1 MAPSKISDFED
12 SCCTSTGC
20 VNSTKRTAGQPAD
33 GSSLYRIDIHTHI
46 MPSSLPDLSSYPTN
60 SSTDPWLSLRPAKS
74 GKSGEIDMYV
84 GDSFFRTVEPN
95 CIDAETRLREMDAAG
110 VDVQILSTV
119 PILFFYDEPAEPVTV
134 LARALNDHI
143 AETCQRYPDRFAGL
157 ATVPLQDVAASVA
170 ELERCATEL
179 GLVGVEIGTTVGDAN
194 LDDPALDPFWA
205 ACERL
210 GMVVFV
216 HPLGYALPKE
226 NPKRWSKYWGSWLVG
241 MPSETALSI
250 LAVTGSGVLLRHPRL
265 RLCFAHGGGAF
276 PALLGRIQHGYD
288 CRPDLV
294 AVNAGGVCPADHVRQ
309 GAFWVDSLVHDPDL
323 LEFLC
328 RKIGPDRVVMGSDYP
343 FPLGGKQQ
351 QQLQEV
357 THANEKRLTNRAEV
371 PVAGKMLCA
380 EDQLSRFLTWEE
392 RARML
397 SGNAIKLFDLGPKFE
412 KRFQEKLAEFQ
423 VSTAKPVKDNTSMKK
438 IMVELEHLEV
448 QPLVAN

>member
-1 MAPSKISDFED
+1 MAPSKISDYED

-20 VNSTKRTAGQPAD
+20 VTTTRNAANQSRD

-60 SSTDPWLSLRPAKS
+60 SPTDPWLSLRPSKS
-74 GKSGEIDMYV
+74 GKSDEIDMYV

-95 CIDAETRLREMDAAG
+95 CIDAETRIREMDAAG
-110 VDVQILSTV
+110 VDVQIISTV

-143 AETCQRYPDRFAGL
+143 AETCQRYPDRLVGL
-157 ATVPLQDVAASVA
+157 ATVPLQDVDESVR
-170 ELERCATEL
+170 ELERCKDL
-179 GLVGVEIGTTVGDAN
+179 GLVGVEIGTTVGDMN
-194 LDDPALDPFWA
+194 LDDPALEPFWA

-226 NPKRWSKYWGSWLVG
+226 NKKRWSKYWGSWLVG

-250 LAVTGSGVLLRHPRL
+250 LAITGSGVLLRHPRL

-294 AVNAGGVCPADHVRQ
+294 AVNSGGVCPADHVSQ

-328 RKIGPDRVVMGSDYP
+328 KKIGPERVVMGSDYP
-343 FPLGGKQQ
+343 FPLG
-351 QQLQEV
+351 
-357 THANEKRLTNRAEV
+357 EV

-380 EDQLSRFLTWEE
+380 EDQLSKFLTWEQ
-392 RARML
+392 RANML
-397 SGNAIKLFDLGPKFE
+397 SGNAIKLFNLGSRFE
-412 KRFQEKLAEFQ
+412 RRFQEKLAEFQ
-423 VSTAKPVKDNTSMKK
+423 LDLKSAKDSSVKAKDTPTKK

>member
-1 MAPSKISDFED
+1 
-12 SCCTSTGC
+12 
-20 VNSTKRTAGQPAD
+20 
-33 GSSLYRIDIHTHI
+33 
-46 MPSSLPDLSSYPTN
+46 MPSSLPDLSAYPTN
-60 SSTDPWLSLRPAKS
+60 SSTDPWLSLRASKS
-74 GKSGEIDMYV
+74 GKSDEIDMYV

-95 CIDAETRLREMDAAG
+95 CIDAETRIREMDAAG

-143 AETCQRYPDRFAGL
+143 AETCQRYPDRFVGL
-157 ATVPLQDVAASVA
+157 ATVPLQDVPASVQ
-170 ELERCATEL
+170 ELERCSRDL
-179 GLVGVEIGTTVGDAN
+179 GLVGVEIGTTVGDMN

-226 NPKRWSKYWGSWLVG
+226 NKKRWSKYWGSWLVG

-250 LAVTGSGVLLRHPRL
+250 LAITGSGVLLRHPSL
-265 RLCFAHGGGAF
+265 KLCFAHGGGAF

-294 AVNAGGVCPADHVRQ
+294 AVNSGGVCPADHVSQ

-328 RKIGPDRVVMGSDYP
+328 RKIGPERVVMGSDYP
-343 FPLGGKQQ
+343 FPLGGK
-351 QQLQEV
+351 
-357 THANEKRLTNRAEV
+357 
-371 PVAGKMLCA
+371 
-380 EDQLSRFLTWEE
+380 
-392 RARML
+392 
-397 SGNAIKLFDLGPKFE
+397 
-412 KRFQEKLAEFQ
+412 
-423 VSTAKPVKDNTSMKK
+423 
-438 IMVELEHLEV
+438 
-448 QPLVAN
+448 